1 MGAMITEDR
10 FGVVQVTFDPAALGA
25 GPSVAEQTV
34 TVPGVKPGDLV
45 FAVKPTLTATMFSAQ
60 ARVSAAN
67 TVELTLVAT
76 AGTPNAGSET
86 WTFFWFR
93 PERVTTVVN
102 A

>member
-1 MGAMITEDR
+1 MGAMINEDR

-25 GPSVAEQTV
+25 
-34 TVPGVKPGDLV
+34 GVKPGDLV